1 MCAPSKP
8 VGGVAPA
15 PLYQRVRACHDEW
28 ARGGAAKDVLFW
40 IKYGITPEWCAGP
53 PPPHDMGRYLDLGE
67 VSEEEA
73 LVEVARLV
81 GKGALE
87 PIDESRKHCVSTTF
101 GVRKPNGKVRLII
114 DMRPVNEYA
123 VQRGLKYETLSDLQV
138 IAQPGDH
145 GFSFDLE
152 DGYFALAIAPRW
164 RIYFQIRVGGQLYQ
178 YTVLPFGYS
187 LSPY

>member
-1 MCAPSKP
+1 MASHPNGALSLGRHLP
-8 VGGVAPA
+8 TT
-15 PLYQRVRACHDEW
+15 CH
-28 ARGGAAKDVLFW
+28 
-40 IKYGITPEWCAGP
+40 
-53 PPPHDMGRYLDLGE
+53 GRYLDLAMGE
-67 VSEEEA
+67 VSAEEA

-178 YTVLPFGYS
+178 YTVLPFGYF
-187 LSPY
+187 LSPYYFTPLMKEFGRRLHRRGVRTLAFLDDRLV